1 MKTPPQIALPEKDE
15 YEKRKK
21 KRKKDDR
28 MKFCEDCKC
37 GWEIVN
43 KSHPAYKGQGKLEKY
58 EKFPPLGHEKEIC
71 PRCKVKRNKSL
82 NTIKKK

>member
-1 MKTPPQIALPEKDE
+1 MTELDE
-15 YEKRKK
+15 YDKR
-21 KRKKDDR
+21 RIRNGEMYKKDNI
-28 MKFCEDCKC
+28 KFCEDCKC